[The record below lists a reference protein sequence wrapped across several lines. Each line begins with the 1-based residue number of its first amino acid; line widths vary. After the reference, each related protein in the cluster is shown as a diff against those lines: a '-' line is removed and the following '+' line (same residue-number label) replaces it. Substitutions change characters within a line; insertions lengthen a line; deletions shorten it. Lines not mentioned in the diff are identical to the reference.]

1 MKTVSLLCRG
11 TSLGYISN
19 IPKVDHSVIVN
30 AFHYE
35 VEIESIHEYL
45 SACSTVTH
53 VLSLGAYWPNAGAN
67 TIYKKYNFDKIV
79 LPYVKE
85 VSPPIPNYLL
95 RIEGRGG
102 ILPIEHLDDINKK
115 DMVSHPRYAF
125 RAPTSGLAAF
135 LYVVNE
141 LKADIVNIVGLDFYD
156 DTGYFTNTFGDRDGT
171 ALTERA
177 IQRGEPTEEMQDFFK
192 KIVISNPN
200 VIFNMYTASK
210 IESDVDNL
218 KVINL
223 EVI

>member
-11 TSLGYISN
+11 PSLGYISN
-19 IPKVDHSVIVN
+19 VPKVDHSVIVN

-53 VLSLGAYWPNAGAN
+53 VLSLGAHWPNAGAN
-67 TIYKKYNFDKIV
+67 NIYKKYNFDKIV

-85 VSPPIPNYLL
+85 VSPPIPDHILQ
-95 RIEGRGG
+95 IEGRDC
-102 ILPIEHLDDINKK
+102 ILPVQNLDDINKK

-125 RAPTSGLAAF
+125 RAPSCGLAAF

-156 DTGYFTNTFGDRDGT
+156 NTGYFTSTFGDNHGT
-171 ALTERA
+171 APTERA
-177 IQRGEPTEEMQDFFK
+177 IERGEPTEEMQDFFK
-192 KIVISNPN
+192 KIVISNSN
-200 VIFNMYTASK
+200 VIFNIYTASK